1 MEDIKRKLY
10 VKYGLSL
17 AEEINTLKISND
29 KIYLYA
35 HSLGVNL
42 VKNTLLELGKQ
53 NIFVGKSILFGGA
66 SCIKM
71 KMNG

>member
-1 MEDIKRKLY
+1 MKKY
-10 VKYGLSL
+10 YKKTKMKYGLSL
-17 AEEINTLKISND
+17 AEEINIQKLSND

-53 NIFVGKSILFGGA
+53 NIFVEKVFLFGGEVVL
-66 SCIKM
+66 KM